1 MFDQTFVDGVGKTN
15 KGWTVIISA
24 LIQFAVIA
32 ILVVLPMIFYDVI
45 PGAQLTSTLVAPAPP
60 PPPPPPPPPM
70 QQVKV
75 VKVAPRQF
83 DAGRLVAPKVIPK
96 QVAIIEEAELPPAAS
111 DVSVVAGVIG
121 GVGPA
126 TGAPGGVL
134 GGVAPPPPPPPPPPP
149 KPVEA
154 PKPVGP
160 QRVSSGVSKGLLVKQ
175 VRPNYPPIAKQARV
189 QGVVL
194 LSATIGKDG
203 RIQNLQVV
211 SGPAMLRQAA
221 LDAVSQWEYRP
232 YLLNNEPVEVLT
244 EIEVNFAL
252 Q

>member
-1 MFDQTFVDGVGKTN
+1 MRAPRYRI
-15 KGWTVIISA
+15 VIRLSE
-24 LIQFAVIA
+24 
-32 ILVVLPMIFYDVI
+32 
-45 PGAQLTSTLVAPAPP
+45 APARTPPQPRAVTKVGRHHAPSIAPRGAARQPGRAPIRPGLYCADARDHRPP
-60 PPPPPPPPPM
+60 PPP
-70 QQVKV
+70 
-75 VKVAPRQF
+75 
-83 DAGRLVAPKVIPK
+83 
-96 QVAIIEEAELPPAAS
+96 AA
-111 DVSVVAGVIG
+111 
-121 GVGPA
+121 
-126 TGAPGGVL
+126 
-134 GGVAPPPPPPPPPPP
+134 
-149 KPVEA
+149 
-154 PKPVGP
+154 KPVGP

-203 RIQNLQVV
+203 KIQNLQVV
-211 SGPAMLRQAA
+211 NGPAMLRQAA